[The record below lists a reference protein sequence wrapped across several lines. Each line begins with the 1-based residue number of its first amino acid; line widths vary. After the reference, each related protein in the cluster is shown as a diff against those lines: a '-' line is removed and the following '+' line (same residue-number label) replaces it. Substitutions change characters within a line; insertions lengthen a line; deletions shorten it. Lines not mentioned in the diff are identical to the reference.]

1 MERGRKGNAQVETK
15 PVVEITATDR
25 PVYRVKVTKNGLRP
39 RYRYFTSPGAAMK
52 AAAWEIVAGR
62 HRIYERGY
70 TVNGIECECHDPES
84 GEGYYSA
91 GWEGCPLHDHRD
103 GYYARMV
110 ARIIAR
116 MKAEE
121 TK

>member
-1 MERGRKGNAQVETK
+1 METK
-15 PVVEITATDR
+15 PVVEITPTDR

-39 RYRYFTSPGAAMK
+39 TYRYFTSPGAAMK

-62 HRIYERGY
+62 HKIYERGY
-70 TVNGIECECHDPES
+70 TANGIKCECLDPES
-84 GEGYYSA
+84 GPGYYSA

-116 MKAEE
+116 MKHQAEALRY
-121 TK
+121 